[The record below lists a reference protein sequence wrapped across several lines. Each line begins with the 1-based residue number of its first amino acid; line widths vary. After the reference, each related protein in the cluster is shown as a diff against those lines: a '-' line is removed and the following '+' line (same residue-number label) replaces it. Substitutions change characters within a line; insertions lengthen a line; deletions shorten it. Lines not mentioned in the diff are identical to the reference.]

1 MVVSFAQTAN
11 FTANITS
18 GCSPLVVSFQ
28 DQSTGSPIKWSW
40 DMGNGATSTLQNPS
54 TTYISTGTYSVKLT
68 VTYANG
74 TTSTQTKT
82 AFITVYN
89 EPTVDFTSDKVS
101 GCFPA
106 IIQFTDL
113 STTPAGTNINSWKWD
128 FGDGNTS
135 NQQNPKYTYR
145 VPGTYTVILTVGT
158 DKGCNKVIVKPNYVT
173 ISQGVTPSFSYSDPS
188 VCRAPATV
196 GFTNTSN
203 GPGNLS
209 YNWSFGDG
217 SSTSTQSP
225 IHQFS
230 VNGTYHVSLI
240 VVSDQGCT
248 DSATA
253 DLPIGKVNTDFIV
266 PPVICPNTLVTFQN
280 NSNPRPISTTWSF
293 SNGQTDVFQNGQA
306 MFSSGGSYTAT
317 VINKYSVCTDTLTKT
332 VDVRNAPFIKFSA
345 SDTTKCSPSLTANF
359 TNATNASSYIWDD

>member
-1 MVVSFAQTAN
+1 
-11 FTANITS
+11 
-18 GCSPLVVSFQ
+18 
-28 DQSTGSPIKWSW
+28 
-40 DMGNGATSTLQNPS
+40 MGNGATSTLQNPS

-196 GFTNTSN
+196 GFTNTGVHHVRPDSQ
-203 GPGNLS
+203 GPRLPRAACAGRAARPLQLL
-209 YNWSFGDG
+209 GRRQRAG
-217 SSTSTQSP
+217 RRRERRASP
-225 IHQFS
+225 RH
-230 VNGTYHVSLI
+230 
-240 VVSDQGCT
+240 
-248 DSATA
+248 
-253 DLPIGKVNTDFIV
+253 
-266 PPVICPNTLVTFQN
+266 
-280 NSNPRPISTTWSF
+280 
-293 SNGQTDVFQNGQA
+293 GQLGRR
-306 MFSSGGSYTAT
+306 
-317 VINKYSVCTDTLTKT
+317 C
-332 VDVRNAPFIKFSA
+332 RER
-345 SDTTKCSPSLTANF
+345 
-359 TNATNASSYIWDD
+359 